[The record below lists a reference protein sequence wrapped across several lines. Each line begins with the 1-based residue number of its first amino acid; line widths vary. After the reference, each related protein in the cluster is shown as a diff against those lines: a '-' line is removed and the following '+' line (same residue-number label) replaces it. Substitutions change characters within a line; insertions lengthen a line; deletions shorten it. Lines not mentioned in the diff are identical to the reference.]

1 MRGDNACIGREWRRL
16 PDSLDACINNVG
28 IAYMMGVEEA
38 LQRSAARQRSGFEG
52 GPLGA
57 KVTAERGVFVVKPF
71 QDVREVVF
79 QRPGEAV
86 SPAHCVA
93 DQTATMFDEWLKRT
107 QRGALGGEGL
117 EFVAMLQQEL
127 QLQCSVRGVVFRMA
141 GGEGFAV
148 FGQGARMD
156 REQHEECILTQGVDE
171 RTFVE
176 FKAHRDG
183 AACEP
188 LLEGTCP
195 RVDGLWF
202 VVELTAFAGGR
213 VNGVS
218 ADVVLS
224 SSPINAHKGRK
235 CFLW

>member
-1 MRGDNACIGREWRRL
+1 ME
-16 PDSLDACINNVG
+16 SV
-28 IAYMMGVEEA
+28 
-38 LQRSAARQRSGFEG
+38 AR
-52 GPLGA
+52 
-57 KVTAERGVFVVKPF
+57 
-71 QDVREVVF
+71 
-79 QRPGEAV
+79 
-86 SPAHCVA
+86 
-93 DQTATMFDEWLKRT
+93 
-107 QRGALGGEGL
+107 
-117 EFVAMLQQEL
+117 LQQEL
-127 QLQCSVRGVVFRMA
+127 QRQCSVRGVVFRMA
-141 GGEGFAV
+141 ECEGV
-148 FGQGARMD
+148 PVCGQGARID
-156 REQHEECILTQGVDE
+156 REQHEACLLTQGVDE
-171 RTFVE
+171 RTCVE